1 MNSNEYN
8 CVSLIGN
15 VASVSDIKT
24 LPSGKKYKLFDIC
37 QNSKYIDKNGIEQ
50 ENKNY
55 FNVRLF
61 EEQISTYESMLQKGN
76 WIHVI
81 GKLKNYLTEDM
92 VKKTYITVDK
102 IREMKPKE
110 RKDIFIYDWLNDPE
124 NDDYEV

>member
-24 LPSGKKYKLFDIC
+24 LPSGKKYKFFDIC

-124 NDDYEV
+124 NDNYEV